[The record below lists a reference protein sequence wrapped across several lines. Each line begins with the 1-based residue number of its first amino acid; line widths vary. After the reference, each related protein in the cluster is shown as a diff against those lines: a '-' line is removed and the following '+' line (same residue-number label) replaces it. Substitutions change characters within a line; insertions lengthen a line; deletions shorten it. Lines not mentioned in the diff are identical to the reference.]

1 VMPAMEH
8 HDSCIRRRR
17 FFQRHVCI
25 LLLIISGVLC
35 LGGCIQRGRNSPM
48 MELYTLEYPSPV
60 FKSMPLLE
68 QTIKVERFSVA
79 KAYNTQ
85 SIVFR
90 PEPYKLDVYSRNSWI
105 VNPGFMICD
114 YLVRDLRNS
123 GLFSGIFSYRDYEE
137 ARFVLEGSLEEI
149 LETDEGNGRSALLSI
164 SVSLL
169 DLRRSGMS
177 KRLMYQKKY
186 RSYELLGE
194 HTVGGLVKAM
204 STCME
209 KLSPLIIRDAYDAI
223 SVLGSGKD

>member
-1 VMPAMEH
+1 MER
-8 HDSCIRRRR
+8 HDARIMRRR
-17 FFQRHVCI
+17 FYQGHVCI
-25 LLLIISGVLC
+25 LLLIISGMLH

-60 FKSMPLLE
+60 FSGMPLLE

-90 PEPYKLDVYSRNSWI
+90 PEPYKLDVYSRNNWI

-149 LETDEGNGRSALLSI
+149 LETDEGDGRSALLSI

-169 DLRRSGMS
+169 DLSRSGMP

-186 RSYELLGE
+186 RSSEPLGE
-194 HTVGGLVKAM
+194 QTVGGLVKAM
-204 STCME
+204 STCMA
-209 KLSPLIIRDAYDAI
+209 KLSPLIVRDAYAAI
-223 SVLGSGKD
+223 SALGSGKD